1 MIVNIMAK
9 NNASTK
15 TRQETRPPP
24 KLIPIREKQEISD
37 FSRYFIFQAKLDCSV
52 KFYRLKSE
60 FGIFRTLE

>member
-37 FSRYFIFQAKLDCSV
+37 FSRYFIFRAKVRLFSKILPV
-52 KFYRLKSE
+52 KV
-60 FGIFRTLE
+60 